1 MFKVNPFL
9 WSKAR
14 GLLAGELIAQQ
25 AVHIL
30 TGKFVSIKLPQV
42 TQG

>member
-1 MFKVNPFL
+1 MNTNL

-25 AVHIL
+25 TVHL
-30 TGKFVSIKLPQV
+30 LYNKFVPIKLPNV
-42 TQG
+42 SVKNT

>member
-1 MFKVNPFL
+1 MNTNL

-25 AVHIL
+25 AVHL
-30 TGKFVSIKLPQV
+30 LYNKFVSIKLPNV
-42 TQG
+42 SVKNA